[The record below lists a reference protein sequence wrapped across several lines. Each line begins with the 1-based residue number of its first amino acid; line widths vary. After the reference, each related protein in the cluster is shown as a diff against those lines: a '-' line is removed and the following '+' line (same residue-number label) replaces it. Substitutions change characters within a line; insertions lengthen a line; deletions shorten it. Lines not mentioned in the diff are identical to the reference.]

1 MSSFSVLIVEDQV
14 VVAEDIREALERMG
28 HHVCGIAI
36 SYQEGVSL
44 LHSHQPDLVILDI
57 SLQGK
62 KSGIDLAYVILKKYP
77 TTSFIYLTSY
87 FDRKTLKGASKT
99 LPGAYLVKPF
109 KDQDLMS
116 AIEVSMQNH
125 QAKIEMTDQLEGPG
139 ELIIKSDYVL
149 LKIPFKDIMWLKADR
164 NYFEIKTEA
173 KTHRVR
179 GRMDEYEKK
188 LPPNRFIRI
197 HRSYIINLDHVTE
210 AFNGKVLMG
219 GVSLPV
225 SRRKWKELMA
235 RIKA

>member
-1 MSSFSVLIVEDQV
+1 MSSFSVLIVEDQLV
-14 VVAEDIREALERMG
+14 IAEDIRQAVEGMG
-28 HHVCGIAI
+28 HQVCGIAI
-36 SYQEGVSL
+36 SYEEGVGL
-44 LHSHQPDLVILDI
+44 VQRHQPDLVILDI
-57 SLQGK
+57 KLQGK

-139 ELIIKSDYVL
+139 ELIVKSEYVL
-149 LKIPFKDIMWLKADR
+149 LKIPFVDILWLKADR
-164 NYFEIKTEA
+164 NYFEIKTLE
-173 KTHRVR
+173 KIHRVR
-179 GRMDEYEKK
+179 GSMEAYEKK
-188 LPPNRFIRI
+188 LPPNRFMRI

-225 SRRKWKELMA
+225 SRRRFSELMA